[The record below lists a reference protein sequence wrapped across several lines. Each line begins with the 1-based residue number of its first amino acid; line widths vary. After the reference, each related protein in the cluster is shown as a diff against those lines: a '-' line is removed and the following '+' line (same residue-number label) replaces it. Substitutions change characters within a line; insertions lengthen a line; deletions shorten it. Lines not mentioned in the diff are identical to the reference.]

1 MRTSDVVMTLG
12 LLGVAFGLTPA
23 VSFDGTRTP
32 ETAPVSTPL
41 PPSGTNP
48 FGGATPLAPV
58 PVPGS
63 LMPPGPLALPPRQP
77 QTKFEAFRSGTQSLR
92 EGKVEQGIAELEVAA
107 SQNVAG
113 AIWKLGRMYADGDGV
128 PKNKARA
135 FEYFR
140 RLTNHPQADDSVGT
154 PQARFVANAFV
165 TLGQYHLEGIPEAV
179 PPVPPDP
186 AVAYQMFRYAASYL
200 ADSEAQYNLGRLY
213 LYGRGAPKDAM
224 QAARWLRLAA
234 NKGEH
239 RAQALLGALLFKGQE
254 VSRQA
259 ALGLFWLTVAK
270 DGATAD
276 EGWIAETHAS
286 ANAHATDEERALAL
300 KYLENWV
307 KSQNWVKTQR

>member
-1 MRTSDVVMTLG
+1 MRTSDVTIAAG
-12 LLGVAFGLTPA
+12 LSAAIVAIAFGLTPA

-32 ETAPVSTPL
+32 EAAPVSTPL
-41 PPSGTNP
+41 PPVSGRSAI
-48 FGGATPLAPV
+48 GGATPLAPV
-58 PVPGS
+58 PPGGALAVPVRPS
-63 LMPPGPLALPPRQP
+63 LTPLDS
-77 QTKFEAFRSGTQSLR
+77 FRSGAQALR
-92 EGKVEQGIAELEVAA
+92 EGKVEQGIAELEFAA
-107 SQNVAG
+107 QQNVPG
-113 AIWKLGRMYADGDGV
+113 ALWKLGRMYADGEGV

-165 TLGQYHLEGIPEAV
+165 TLGQYYLEGIPDV
-179 PPVPPDP
+179 VQPDP
-186 AVAYQMFRYAASYL
+186 AVAYQMFRYAASYF

-213 LYGRGAPKDAM
+213 LNGRGAPKDAI

-239 RAQALLGALLFKGQE
+239 RAQALLGSMLFKGQE

-259 ALGLFWLTVAK
+259 ALGLFWLIVAK
-270 DGATAD
+270 DSAVGP
-276 EGWIAETHAS
+276 EENWITETYAS
-286 ANAHATDEERALAL
+286 ANAQATDEERALAL

-307 KSQNWVKTQR
+307 KSRRE